1 MLETFLRKGAEPLK
15 WLLVVGIAYTLA
27 MTIWVFFATPI
38 TSPVSNPLQ
47 LAQTEAPRPPAN
59 VNWILSKN
67 LFGQEGEEAAY
78 VESTE
83 AAVQTRLPL
92 ELQSVF
98 VSSDADRSSAIVAQR
113 GKSGLVYRIGDN
125 LPGNA
130 KLVQIEHDQIYL
142 RRAGV
147 RETLAFPKESSSNL
161 SAEPVQSTRPRASDR
176 KNESAMEGNTV
187 ETYRERFNQDAEGTL
202 EALGFEVVE
211 GGGYRAEDLSR
222 SPLLRQ
228 TGLQAGDVILSIN
241 GQNVGDLPQDQLELD
256 NILAQGRA
264 RIEVRRGERRFFI
277 TATLPDNL

>member
-38 TSPVSNPLQ
+38 ASPVSNPLQ
-47 LAQTEAPRPPAN
+47 VAQTEVRRPPAN

-67 LFGQEGEEAAY
+67 LFGREGEEAAY

-147 RETLAFPKESSSNL
+147 RETLTFPKDSSSNL
-161 SAEPVQSTRPRASDR
+161 RAEPVQSARPRSSDT
-176 KNESAMEGNTV
+176 KNESVLEDNAV
-187 ETYRERFNQDAEGTL
+187 EAYRERFNRDAEGTL
-202 EALGFEVVE
+202 EALGFEVAE

-228 TGLQAGDVILSIN
+228 TGLQAGDIILSIN
-241 GQNVGDLPQDQLELD
+241 GQNVGDLQQDQLELD

>member
-1 MLETFLRKGAEPLK
+1 MLETILRKGAEPLK

-38 TSPVSNPLQ
+38 TPAGTNVLQVS
-47 LAQTEAPRPPAN
+47 QTDNKRPSAN
-59 VNWILSKN
+59 VNWILNKN
-67 LFGQEGEEAAY
+67 LFGKEGEAPIYA
-78 VESTE
+78 ESTE
-83 AAVQTRLPL
+83 TAIQTRLPL

-98 VSSDADRSSAIVAQR
+98 VSPDESRSSAIVAQR
-113 GKSGLVYRIGDN
+113 GKPGRVYRIGEN

-147 RETLAFPKESSSNL
+147 RETLAFPQASSSNL
-161 SAEPVQSTRPRASDR
+161 TAEPVTTKRARSS
-176 KNESAMEGNTV
+176 NATESATNNTAAQV
-187 ETYRERFNQDAEGTL
+187 LREKFTTDAAGTL
-202 EALGFEVVE
+202 GELGLELAE
-211 GGGYRAEDLSR
+211 GGGYRAGDLSR
-222 SPLLRQ
+222 APLLRQ

-241 GQNVGDLPQDQLELD
+241 GQNVGDLQQDQLELD

-277 TATLPDNL
+277 TATLPANL